1 MAETSKIEWTDS
13 TWNPWI
19 GCTRISPACDHCYA
33 AHSAPARIQG
43 VHWGHGEQRRRT
55 TERNWGQ
62 PLRWQR
68 QSASFFAANGR
79 RQRVFCA
86 SLADIFDNQVD
97 VQWLVDVLA
106 ILMQTPDLDWLLL
119 TKRIGIVVNRLRAA
133 AAYAAGLPDSAELA
147 AWIRAWVDGQPP
159 ANVWIGA
166 TVCNQDE
173 ATRDIPKLLAVPA
186 ATRFLSIEPLL
197 GPISLRG
204 LAGGQAGSL
213 DWAAG
218 LSWVIV
224 GGESGP
230 QARPMHPAWPQLLR
244 DECAEAGI
252 PFLFKQWGEWHTT
265 AYNASTGRAVFRQL
279 ENYQHWIN
287 KSASWADGGICL
299 DRFGNELR
307 VDLDL
312 AAASDPCAFPVTIM
326 HRVGKSTAGLLLDG
340 RLHDAYPEQAVQA
353 LPAPNLIR

>member
-1 MAETSKIEWTDS
+1 MAESSKIEWTDS

-55 TERNWGQ
+55 TVRNWGQ

-68 QSASFFAANGR
+68 QSAAFFAANGR

-106 ILMQTPDLDWLLL
+106 VLRQTPDLDWLLL
-119 TKRIGIVVNRLRAA
+119 TKRVGIVLNRLRAA
-133 AAYAAGLPDSAELA
+133 AAYAESKPGIAELA
-147 AWIRAWVDGQPP
+147 TWIRAWADGRPP

-173 ATRDIPKLLAVPA
+173 AVRDIPKLLAVPA
-186 ATRFLSIEPLL
+186 AVRFLSIEPLL

-204 LAGGQAGSL
+204 IATDEADSLNGIGSL
-213 DWAAG
+213 N
-218 LSWVIV
+218 WVIA
-224 GGESGP
+224 GGESGAH
-230 QARPMHPAWPQLLR
+230 ARPMHPTWPQQLR
-244 DECAEAGI
+244 DECVEARI
-252 PFLFKQWGEWHTT
+252 PFLFKQWGEWHTS
-265 AYNASTGRAVFRQL
+265 AVDGATGLAVFRQL
-279 ENYQHWIN
+279 QNPQEW
-287 KSASWADGGICL
+287 ASLASSWVEGGVCL
-299 DRFGNELR
+299 DRLGNELR
-307 VDLDL
+307 AGPDL
-312 AAASDPCAFPVTIM
+312 AVASDTCGFPVTIM
-326 HRVGKSTAGLLLDG
+326 HRVGKNTAGRLLDG
-340 RLHDAYPEQAVQA
+340 RLHDAYPAGAAQP
-353 LPAPNLIR
+353 PAGP

>member
-1 MAETSKIEWTDS
+1 MAETSSIEWTDS

-43 VHWGHGEQRRRT
+43 VNWGAGEQRKRT
-55 TERNWGQ
+55 TDRNWSQ

-68 QSASFFAANGR
+68 QSAAFFAANGR

-106 ILMQTPDLDWLLL
+106 VLKQTPDLDWLLL

-133 AAYAAGLPDSAELA
+133 AAHAEGLPNSAELA

-204 LAGGQAGSL
+204 IATGEADSL
-213 DWAAG
+213 EGAAR

-224 GGESGP
+224 GGESGT
-230 QARPMHPAWPQLLR
+230 QARPMHPAWPQQLR

-252 PFLFKQWGEWHTT
+252 PFLFKQWGEWHTA
-265 AYNASTGRAVFRQL
+265 AYNASTGRAVFRQF
-279 ENYQHWIN
+279 ENHQHWVN
-287 KSASWADGGICL
+287 KASTWVNGGICL
-299 DRFGNELR
+299 DKHGRELR
-307 VDLDL
+307 NGGDFAVARD
-312 AAASDPCAFPVTIM
+312 AQAFPVTIM
-326 HRVGKSTAGLLLDG
+326 HRVGKVAAGRELDG
-340 RLHDAYPEQAVQA
+340 VLHDGYP
-353 LPAPNLIR
+353 LPNR